1 MAQGRLLRS
10 PSQQHPYNPVPVHRV
25 QEICVSKCPI
35 FVTSDSR
42 GSNRKSLIS
51 KGIRAWRWSC
61 SLLEQDQETPLIVI
75 VLLAAILMLVGIT
88 AVSAL
93 DFTDGKRR

>member
-1 MAQGRLLRS
+1 MDLLL
-10 PSQQHPYNPVPVHRV
+10 
-25 QEICVSKCPI
+25 
-35 FVTSDSR
+35 F
-42 GSNRKSLIS
+42 
-51 KGIRAWRWSC
+51 
-61 SLLEQDQETPLIVI
+61 EQDQETCLIVI

>member
-1 MAQGRLLRS
+1 MAMELL
-10 PSQQHPYNPVPVHRV
+10 HFV
-25 QEICVSKCPI
+25 QE
-35 FVTSDSR
+35 
-42 GSNRKSLIS
+42 
-51 KGIRAWRWSC
+51 
-61 SLLEQDQETPLIVI
+61 QETPLIVI

>member
-1 MAQGRLLRS
+1 M
-10 PSQQHPYNPVPVHRV
+10 
-25 QEICVSKCPI
+25 QEICVSKCPCL
-35 FVTSDSR
+35 VTSCKNTQDH
-42 GSNRKSLIS
+42 KSLIN
-51 KGIRAWRWSC
+51 KV
-61 SLLEQDQETPLIVI
+61 LELGDRVAPYLRKTQETPLIVI

>member
-1 MAQGRLLRS
+1 MELL
-10 PSQQHPYNPVPVHRV
+10 VP
-25 QEICVSKCPI
+25 
-35 FVTSDSR
+35 
-42 GSNRKSLIS
+42 
-51 KGIRAWRWSC
+51 
-61 SLLEQDQETPLIVI
+61 EQDQETPLIVI